1 MKIRFLA
8 DANFNRKIVSG
19 LLLREPQIDFQL
31 PTQSIRDG
39 AEDPEVLAIGAEL
52 GRVLVT
58 HDIRTMTAHFRR
70 FLDARFSPGL
80 IVVPQEMAIGAAI
93 EELLLI
99 WEASDAGELINR
111 EWHIPL

>member
-1 MKIRFLA
+1 MKICFLA

-39 AEDPEVLAIGAEL
+39 ADDPEVLAIGAEL

-58 HDIRTMTAHFRR
+58 HDIRTMSAHFQR
-70 FLDARFSPGL
+70 FVTARVCPGL
-80 IVVPQEMAIGAAI
+80 ILVPQDLAIGAAI
-93 EELLLI
+93 EDLLLI
-99 WEASDAGELINR
+99 WEASEADELVNQ
-111 EWHIPL
+111 EWHLPL